1 MNISSVIVRTRPEK
15 LPTLRTAMREI
26 PGVEIHTE
34 SEDGRLIVT
43 IEDRPGCSTAD
54 AFVQL
59 HNLDGVI
66 GVSLVYQYSDDGID
80 QDQEAQ
86 P

>member
-1 MNISSVIVRTRPEK
+1 VNISSVIVRARPEK
-15 LPTLRTAMREI
+15 LAALRAGMAAI

-43 IEDRPGCSTAD
+43 IEDRAGSSTAD

-66 GVSLVYQYSDDGID
+66 GVSLVYQYCDDGID
-80 QDQEAQ
+80 QEAN

>member
-1 MNISSVIVRTRPEK
+1 MNISSVIVRARPDK
-15 LPTLRTAMREI
+15 LTALRAGIAAI

-34 SEDGRLIVT
+34 SDDGRLIVT
-43 IEDRPGCSTAD
+43 IEDRAGCSTAD

-66 GVSLVYQYSDDGID
+66 GVSLVYKYCDDEI
-80 QDQEAQ
+80 DQEAK